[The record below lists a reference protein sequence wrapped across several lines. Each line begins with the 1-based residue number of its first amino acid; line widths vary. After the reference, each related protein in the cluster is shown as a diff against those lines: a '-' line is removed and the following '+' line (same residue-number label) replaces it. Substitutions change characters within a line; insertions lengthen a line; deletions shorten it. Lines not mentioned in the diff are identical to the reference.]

1 MHLKCTVEQ
10 WTHIITSQVKIENI
24 SISTESHL
32 TPLLCGQSLHT
43 LFKVIINL
51 SLQVGFASSSPSWR
65 WHHTTYIPFLFSIS
79 CLPWCSGKSLALIQ
93 LLVVYFYCLLVCEYL
108 SVSHSS
114 VGGHLVF
121 FFLSVL
127 VLMNKV
133 ATTDSLCV
141 GACSH
146 FILPLPR
153 CRVYIHRCLIFQKL
167 LSCFMY
173 PRYHLSFP
181 SNIWLT
187 SSSQKV
193 SIASLFS
200 LSPSNGICSITVLF
214 YSSQMTKVVDYHLCL
229 LINNISF

>member
-1 MHLKCTVEQ
+1 MEMASHNIYTLSVQHLL
-10 WTHIITSQVKIENI
+10 
-24 SISTESHL
+24 L
-32 TPLLCGQSLHT
+32 TLV
-43 LFKVIINL
+43 FWKVIGIDTVIGSIFL
-51 SLQVGFASSSPSWR
+51 LFTSVWISVCQSFICW
-65 WHHTTYIPFLFSIS
+65 WPF
-79 CLPWCSGKSLALIQ
+79 G
-93 LLVVYFYCLLVCEYL
+93 
-108 SVSHSS
+108 
-114 VGGHLVF
+114 F

-229 LINNISF
+229 LINNISFF